1 MGTNGRSHRS
11 PRRLSMIH
19 EEATKLEKDT
29 IKLEKEAKDKETKLA
44 SIRAALAMEHRVRED
59 ISKEAKSKGSWWHS
73 PQRSKCS
80 DLLSR
85 SRSST
90 KPLHELKT
98 IRSGSSCSLSASE
111 TLLPL
116 CIYISNLC
124 SFPETTTTENELM
137 SRICQDMTIDQ
148 DYDLDSTRYNSSLKR
163 ASNML
168 LSSFGSDTSFEGT
181 KLSQSSSSARGTP
194 VDLSPRRDRF
204 PVEEQ
209 LSQSSSMLTDDPRCM
224 GIQTDHFCPPSVM
237 ENTAAPLPPKREK
250 TYFEHVSFLSSFGF
264 KFVFVLAARCAS
276 SHDSQEIPVRNK
288 HLIIRKRQQQ
298 FCTYLEDFDP
308 GQSKPPFKCSLYRSM

>member
-168 LSSFGSDTSFEGT
+168 LSSFGSDTI
-181 KLSQSSSSARGTP
+181 
-194 VDLSPRRDRF
+194 DLSPRRDRF

-250 TYFEHVSFLSSFGF
+250 TYFEHLV
-264 KFVFVLAARCAS
+264 AQA
-276 SHDSQEIPVRNK
+276 HMIP
-288 HLIIRKRQQQ
+288 KR
-298 FCTYLEDFDP
+298 
-308 GQSKPPFKCSLYRSM
+308 SLYETNI

>member
-98 IRSGSSCSLSASE
+98 IRSGSSCSLK
-111 TLLPL
+111 
-116 CIYISNLC
+116 
-124 SFPETTTTENELM
+124 TTTTENELM